1 MATYVGEYIANGN
14 IDRAPD
20 FLKTVLEGC
29 KEALSS
35 AMTGAFFGEE
45 SFQDPTNAVLQ
56 AGSKF
61 LMVTGKAAEEIKDK
75 LGYVIAVYL
84 LTCYVGH
91 YTYGEH
97 GEKGDVYLSGV
108 ETVKDLL
115 LDSVKAWFLGFV
127 SDYCKS
133 LFEKIGRVCGNI
145 YKGLCQKQIREMSDL
160 AGERAFGD
168 GIRAGFREGFGTLSK
183 ESLEAAR
190 DASRSAIK
198 ESREIQDEIV
208 KNTTDLLSSKGKELG
223 EFVSK
228 NVLDSAVLG
237 EILRYKLAENETER
251 EAFGTED
258 LKGAVYN
265 YLTKLLGVK
274 INKFFATV
282 AEDYYAVK
290 NLDLSEVTAGIEG
303 GQIVL
308 CVLGFRAEID
318 IAENIEAL
326 SASLFDYLFSWMN
339 DLWKSAKS
347 FAGYGSDPRD
357 QVEEDPVKIKEDIE
371 IRKNRLVHMEWRYED
386 YINSVTNKET

>member
-1 MATYVGEYIANGN
+1 MNITEFLNKSYTSYHATANAASMLDAAGFKRFSRGDGTK
-14 IDRAPD
+14 I
-20 FLKTVLEGC
+20 EH
-29 KEALSS
+29 
-35 AMTGAFFGEE
+35 
-45 SFQDPTNAVLQ
+45 
-56 AGSKF
+56 GSKYYCTVNDSAF
-61 LMVTGKAAEEIKDK
+61 IAFTVGDNSGLNIACAHTDSPCLKVKGNKLSDTPEGKLINVEVYGGLLLYSMLDIPLK
-75 LGYVIAVYL
+75 IAGRAFVKN
-84 LTCYVGH
+84 V
-91 YTYGEH
+91 
-97 GEKGDVYLSGV
+97 DGV
-108 ETVKDLL
+108 ECKLVCSDFNVNIPSLCIHHSDKDAGLKL
-115 LDSVKAWFLGFV
+115 NPQTDMLPL
-127 SDYCKS
+127 
-133 LFEKIGRVCGNI
+133 IGATDDI
-145 YKGLCQKQIREMSDL
+145 YAALH
-160 AGERAFGD
+160 
-168 GIRAGFREGFGTLSK
+168 
-183 ESLEAAR
+183 LE
-190 DASRSAIK
+190 
-198 ESREIQDEIV
+198 
-208 KNTTDLLSSKGKELG
+208 
-223 EFVSK
+223 

-237 EILRYKLAENETER
+237 EILIYKLAENETER